1 MSDRVIVVGGGLAG
15 LIAAGR
21 LRDAGRD
28 VIVVDKGRRPGG
40 RANTR
45 EHDVHRFDHGAQF
58 FTVRDPRVEPLLRD
72 WIDTGLV
79 APWDGRL
86 VRIHADAIDPA
97 KPATRYVG
105 VPGMVDL
112 ALALASSLDVRT
124 GIRIEQLSRSEDGW
138 WAVDSDGEA
147 QGPFDDVVVA
157 VPAPQAIP
165 LLSEAPHLRSMAAS
179 VDMAPCWAAMLVFD
193 QPAPLDFD
201 GAFVSDGPISWIAR
215 NSSKPERPDTEA
227 WVLHAT
233 PEWTRRHWNTD
244 RAEVPAL
251 LLREAEDRWG
261 PMPNVHFGR
270 AHRWGY
276 ALAKPGMPPG
286 PLYNPDLR
294 LGVCG
299 DWCVGGRVEGAIVS
313 GIEIADLLGC

>member
-28 VIVVDKGRRPGG
+28 VVVVDKGRRPGG

-58 FTVRDPRVEPLLRD
+58 FTVRDPRVEPMLRD
-72 WIDTGLV
+72 WIHTGLV

-193 QPAPLDFD
+193 QRAPLDFD
-201 GAFVSDGPISWIAR
+201 GAFVSDGPISWLAR

-276 ALAKPGMPPG
+276 ALADPGMPPG
-286 PLYNPDLR
+286 SLYDPDLR